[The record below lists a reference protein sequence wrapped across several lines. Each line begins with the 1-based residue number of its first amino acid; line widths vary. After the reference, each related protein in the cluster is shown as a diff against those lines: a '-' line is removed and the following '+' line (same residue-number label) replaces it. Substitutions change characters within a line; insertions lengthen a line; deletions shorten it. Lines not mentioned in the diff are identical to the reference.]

1 MLAEQA
7 RERLASF
14 SCRQT
19 VMSAFSRRS
28 PFKAFSHFHIGS
40 HIYAFPILDIF
51 AFFLRFFY
59 ILLNLWPFF
68 ERFSSIIQKA
78 AEYIQCWFVLD
89 HRRHNKFSL
98 IWFELPINS
107 LHFFPHMIIHQK
119 LDKVNS
125 ANSLIWWERLSDS
138 FFFSEVFFFPFWIED
153 SASGI
158 INRTPPVTFPRYK
171 HWIFTKTFKIK
182 LKKKI
187 KYKWTAQF

>member
-28 PFKAFSHFHIGS
+28 PFKAFSHWLRHLCISYFR
-40 HIYAFPILDIF
+40 YFRIF
-51 AFFLRFFY
+51 SSFFY

-125 ANSLIWWERLSDS
+125 ANSLIWWERLRDS
-138 FFFSEVFFFPFWIED
+138 FFFSEILFFPNIMD
-153 SASGI
+153 
-158 INRTPPVTFPRYK
+158 VTFVTTYGRTK
-171 HWIFTKTFKIK
+171 MWI
-182 LKKKI
+182 
-187 KYKWTAQF
+187 